1 MGGREPRRRV
11 NVVIDE
17 LMPSVASSALWLFAS
32 TILAGLI
39 LRHWLGDHLFL
50 TRYTG
55 YVMPW
60 LLLGLLPGAVWAWRM
75 HSPALSAVQIVAAA
89 IVLVTHL
96 PLFRPHPAISS
107 PPALRLE
114 VVSYNTWSGN
124 SDDGRIASVILGRA
138 PDVVLLQEIR
148 PEVFGRLMD
157 RLRGLYDGRP
167 VYCAYEPAIQQAV
180 VSRYRVESSAGMV
193 EKGQAQRVVLRL
205 PSGPIAVF
213 NVHPLRSGGWR
224 QRYQQIALLLEED
237 VLRESGPV
245 ILGGDF
251 NAPDHSQL
259 YALVAGHLKNAHREA
274 GFGFGFTYPSSELRL
289 LGLVPAPSLV
299 RIDHVFFSDQFVALR
314 AETMEESGGSDHR
327 PVFAELGL
335 SSSVGNGDVS
345 RVSHG
350 GRR

>member
-1 MGGREPRRRV
+1 MGDGEPCRGV

-32 TILAGLI
+32 TVLAGLI

-75 HSPALSAVQIVAAA
+75 HSRGLSAVQSVSAAV
-89 IVLVTHL
+89 ILVIL
-96 PLFRPHPAISS
+96 VPLFRPHPAISS
-107 PPALRLE
+107 PSAPRLE
-114 VVSYNTWSGN
+114 VMSYNTYSGN
-124 SDDGRIASVILGRA
+124 SDDGRIANVILGRA
-138 PDVVLLQEIR
+138 PDVVLLQEIL

-167 VYCAYEPAIQQAV
+167 VYCAYEPAVQQAV
-180 VSRYRVESSAGMV
+180 ISRYRVESSAGMAA
-193 EKGQAQRVVLRL
+193 KGKAQRVVLRL

-251 NAPDHSQL
+251 NTPDHSQL
-259 YALVAGHLKNAHREA
+259 YELVAGHLKNAHREA
-274 GFGFGFTYPSSELRL
+274 GFGFGFTYPSSEFRL

-314 AETMEESGGSDHR
+314 AGTMEESGGSDHR
-327 PVFAELGL
+327 PIFAELQLRSGTPD
-335 SSSVGNGDVS
+335 GT
-345 RVSHG
+345 
-350 GRR
+350 